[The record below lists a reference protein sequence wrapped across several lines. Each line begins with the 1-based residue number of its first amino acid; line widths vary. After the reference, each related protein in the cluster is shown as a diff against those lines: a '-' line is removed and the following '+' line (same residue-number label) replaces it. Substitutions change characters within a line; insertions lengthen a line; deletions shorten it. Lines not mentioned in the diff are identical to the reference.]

1 MNYPPTQ
8 KTLLER
14 VQNGDEISWDE
25 FYRRYTPIIRAAGK
39 GAGFNDAE
47 CCDLVQAV
55 MLKFFSSGA
64 TFVYREGKVKFR
76 TWFARIIIPASSIR
90 SAKRGNRKISMRNS
104 PIRPIPSMKFSSK
117 SGARPPS
124 KRRKTNSAAA
134 SMKRPGRLS
143 KCTVFRTATPNRSR
157 SFSA

>member
-76 TWFARIIIPASSIR
+76 TWFARIIHSCIVDQVREAQ
-90 SAKRGNRKISMRNS
+90 K
-104 PIRPIPSMKFSSK
+104 
-117 SGARPPS
+117 
-124 KRRKTNSAAA
+124 
-134 SMKRPGRLS
+134 
-143 KCTVFRTATPNRSR
+143 
-157 SFSA
+157 